1 MARVFRGLTLRGAV
15 DAEVRTASFE
25 GREHVVVPVVALV
38 GDQVIVAANASGPEL
53 VPASVIERSH
63 SEWNGRPVVGD
74 HPMDASGEP
83 VSANDPGTCER
94 ACFGRIANPSFR
106 NNRLVVEAWLD
117 ADKAKA
123 VGPDAEGVLERALVG
138 EPIEVSIGA
147 WVRTNN
153 TPGQIDSNEYV
164 ATWTDIGS
172 DHLAMLP
179 EGVLGACDN
188 EMGCGAPRVAMRVCA
203 DGLELDEAHESD
215 LTKDK
220 LMAHEPVA
228 TNEDLELDEAHES
241 EATKDENMNRTDK
254 PSLLRRV
261 MAGIRDLLEEDLVG
275 AGASP
280 CGCPDSEHCECG
292 GRQAA
297 QDSEQGGPEM
307 TDLKGRI
314 GALIQH
320 AYSPFTEADEEYL
333 SGLSVERI
341 EASHSLAEGTEELSK
356 QAERYVAA
364 DKRKEELAGAEPTGA
379 KMHQVDEETYREMR
393 AALDERKAIRAAR
406 KEQLIAAIQAA
417 GTECPDKYLQDKDVE
432 ELEVIA
438 KLAGAEAVAEPT
450 FAARALPNGG
460 EDLSRFQPPD
470 PYGLSK
476 QAEVN

>member
-38 GDQVIVAANASGPEL
+38 GDQVIHTSNAPAPEL
-53 VPASVIERSH
+53 VAASVIEQSH
-63 SEWNGRPVVGD
+63 PEWNGRPVVGE

-106 NNRLVVEAWLD
+106 NNRLVLEAWLD
-117 ADKAKA
+117 PDKAQA
-123 VGPDAEGVLERALVG
+123 IGPDAESVIERALKG
-138 EPIEVSIGA
+138 EPIEVSVGA
-147 WVRTNN
+147 WVRRDN
-153 TPGQIDSNEYV
+153 TPGQINGSQY
-164 ATWTDIGS
+164 AAAWTHIGS
-172 DHLAMLP
+172 DHLAMFP

-297 QDSEQGGPEM
+297 QDPEQGGPEM
-307 TDLKGRI
+307 TDLKERI
-314 GALIQH
+314 EALIQH
-320 AYSPFTEADEEYL
+320 TYSPFIEADEEYL

-341 EASHSLAEGTEELSK
+341 EELRK

-364 DKRKEELAGAEPTGA
+364 NKRKELADAEPTGA

-393 AALDERKAIRAAR
+393 AALDERKAVRAAR
-406 KEQLIAAIQAA
+406 KTQLIESIRAA
-417 GTECPDKYLQDKDVE
+417 GTECPVEYLQSKENE

-450 FAARALPNGG
+450 FGARALPNSG